1 MNKFSIK
8 FISLFLIIAFNA
20 SGFLA
25 VGEAMA
31 YFSDNEN
38 SLSNIFQ
45 TGVLDMT
52 VRSGQANFVS
62 GADNMTPGKQV
73 NRDIYIGKT
82 ALSLPLN
89 HNVIFEFIGGDIDL
103 CSQLDLKIWYNHYFD
118 SPSGGYA
125 NRDMRLV
132 YNDKLSVL
140 NSYTHSDFEIPHF
153 DDWFDTDPTDGTEQ
167 WFYYSIILP
176 ADISDSFQGKVCNFN
191 FVYSGW
197 DTDMPD
203 SSSGFTDK
211 EEIAN
216 TIKTGYWKPPVVLN
230 EFLPTAGDYQEFIEL
245 YNQTGSPID
254 LTGFYIAT
262 GSGTIPINLTT
273 TATYHPGGLTTI
285 PASGWLVV
293 TAGGDLIN
301 NTSGTITL
309 YNPNNIVVDAYTY
322 GSPKYNVNNTPDWT
336 NNLAAYLP
344 FDGDLLDK
352 SGNGNNGTSYGQGFV
367 TGKIN
372 QALNFDGDD
381 NVVVSGAG
389 SLNSPEVTLE
399 AWVKN
404 SGTPGTYK
412 YITDKHYLGDRGS
425 YALYTSGSGG
435 LRFYIGHTAGFVASP
450 DAGTGIW
457 DGNWHHIVGTYD
469 GLKVQ
474 LYVDGTEIGSGT
486 ATTVTIAYNSNSLY
500 IGSYGSGFYWKGI
513 IDEVKIYNHALS
525 ITEIWAHY
533 NDVGTSGAVPV
544 DKSYAR
550 IPDGSSNWV
559 DPIPTPGQPNK
570 LDVSIEPIEM
580 PLQESGPI
588 TSELP
593 VAEGIIA
600 QETQEIITE
609 ETTIE
614 EAPAEEVAG
623 GGIVEIIDNIVGEII
638 PDGTIE
644 EPAIEPII
652 DETTVVEEVLTAGEL
667 VIEEVEEAPV
677 IEETVDDGAIIE
689 ESSAEKVAAEEI
701 ILIEGQKTQN
711 EESEAASEPVIEQE
725 PVLEAE
731 EPIEIIPE
739 PTPEPESEV
748 SAGDSEQNNSD
759 QGASSDA
766 PASDGNE

>member
-513 IDEVKIYNHALS
+513 IDEVKMYNRALDS
-525 ITEIWAHY
+525 AEVLNHY
-533 NDVGTSGAVPV
+533 NATGVGGAVPV

-570 LDVSIEPIEM
+570 LDINESMEIVSQEPDLIISDIPVVTEEM
-580 PLQESGPI
+580 AFQG
-588 TSELP
+588 
-593 VAEGIIA
+593 A
-600 QETQEIITE
+600 QKMAIE
-609 ETTIE
+609 ETTE
-614 EAPAEEVAG
+614 EIS
-623 GGIVEIIDNIVGEII
+623 GGIIEIVNNIIGEII
-638 PDGTIE
+638 PDGSIE

-652 DETTVVEEVLTAGEL
+652 DETTVEEVP
-667 VIEEVEEAPV
+667 I
-677 IEETVDDGAIIE
+677 IEETVTDGTIIE
-689 ESSAEKVAAEEI
+689 QAPVEEI
-701 ILIEGQKTQN
+701 VTEEVAVIEEQETQV
-711 EESEAASEPVIEQE
+711 EELEVASEPVIEQE
-725 PVLEAE
+725 S
-731 EPIEIIPE
+731 IEVPE
-739 PTPEPESEV
+739 VDTEDNNGENQDDDS
-748 SAGDSEQNNSD
+748 SGDSENSLEEGVAEENPD
-759 QGASSDA
+759 NSGDSL
-766 PASDGNE
+766 